1 MDVCVWRG
9 VNPLRSQD
17 SASSIPTLSVKPQPL
32 TQGSKSGKAKQKPLC
47 TRCTGMPRGTA
58 HDC

>member
-1 MDVCVWRG
+1 MCGG

-17 SASSIPTLSVKPQPL
+17 SAYPIPILSVKPQPL
-32 TQGSKSGKAKQKPLC
+32 TQGSKLGKAKQKPLC
-47 TRCTGMPRGTA
+47 TQRTGMPRGTA

>member
-1 MDVCVWRG
+1 MCVW

-17 SASSIPTLSVKPQPL
+17 SASPIPTLSVKPQPV
-32 TQGSKSGKAKQKPLC
+32 TQGSKLGKAKQKPLC
-47 TRCTGMPRGTA
+47 TRRRGMPWGTA

>member
-1 MDVCVWRG
+1 MCVG
-9 VNPLRSQD
+9 VNPLRSHFL
-17 SASSIPTLSVKPQPL
+17 ASPIPTLSVKPQPP
-32 TQGSKSGKAKQKPLC
+32 TQGSKSEKAKQKPLC

>member
-1 MDVCVWRG
+1 MCVG

-17 SASSIPTLSVKPQPL
+17 SASPIPTLSVKPQPL
-32 TQGSKSGKAKQKPLC
+32 TQESKLGKAKQKPLC
-47 TRCTGMPRGTA
+47 TQCTGMPRGTA